1 MTTRL
6 SRLRRARLTRAME
19 ASEYPEQL
27 ISQNA
32 VLAVRRLLRAAE
44 RSLRHVEGP
53 RFRGSAL
60 QVEIERRMQHL
71 AARYDEI
78 REQDRRSVVAQVLAL
93 GVLGRAAGYAVH
105 PCDRD
110 FARDAVTRI
119 GSLNSNGAG
128 PVASA

>member
-1 MTTRL
+1 MISRL
-6 SRLRRARLTRAME
+6 TRLRRARLTRALE

-44 RSLRHVEGP
+44 RSLRHTEGA

-60 QVEIERRMQHL
+60 HVEMERRMQQL

-78 REQDRRSVVAQVLAL
+78 REQDRRAVVAQMMAL
-93 GVLGRAAGYAVH
+93 GVLGHAAGYAVH

-110 FARDAVTRI
+110 IARDPNTIR
-119 GSLNSNGAG
+119 GTG
-128 PVASA
+128 PFESA

>member
-1 MTTRL
+1 MTPRL
-6 SRLRRARLTRAME
+6 TPLRRARLTRALE

-44 RSLRHVEGP
+44 RSLRNSEGS

-60 QVEIERRMQHL
+60 QGEIERRMQHL
-71 AARYDEI
+71 ATRYDEI
-78 REQDRRSVVAQVLAL
+78 REQERRSVVAHMMAL
-93 GVLGRAAGYAVH
+93 GVLGHAAGYAVH

-110 FARDAVTRI
+110 IARDPNTIR
-119 GSLNSNGAG
+119 GTG
-128 PVASA
+128 PFESA

>member
-1 MTTRL
+1 MNTRL
-6 SRLRRARLTRAME
+6 TRLRRARLTRALE

-44 RSLRHVEGP
+44 RSLRHSEGA
-53 RFRGSAL
+53 RFRGCAL

-78 REQDRRSVVAQVLAL
+78 RELDRRAIVAQLMAL
-93 GVLGRAAGYAVH
+93 GVLGHAAGYAVH

-110 FARDAVTRI
+110 IARDPNTIR
-119 GSLNSNGAG
+119 GTG
-128 PVASA
+128 PFESA

>member
-1 MTTRL
+1 MTSRL
-6 SRLRRARLTRAME
+6 PRLRRARLTRALE

-44 RSLRHVEGP
+44 RSLRQTEGA
-53 RFRGSAL
+53 RFCGSAL
-60 QVEIERRMQHL
+60 QVEMERRMQHL

-78 REQDRRSVVAQVLAL
+78 REQDRRTVVAQMMAL
-93 GVLGRAAGYAVH
+93 GVLGNAAGYAVH

-110 FARDAVTRI
+110 IAREPNTIR
-119 GSLNSNGAG
+119 GTG
-128 PVASA
+128 PFESA

>member
-1 MTTRL
+1 MISRL
-6 SRLRRARLTRAME
+6 TRLRRARLTRALE

-44 RSLRHVEGP
+44 RSLRHTEGA

-60 QVEIERRMQHL
+60 HVEMERRMQQL

-78 REQDRRSVVAQVLAL
+78 REQDRRAVVAQLMAL
-93 GVLGRAAGYAVH
+93 GVLGHAAGYAVH

-110 FARDAVTRI
+110 IARDPNTIR
-119 GSLNSNGAG
+119 GTG
-128 PVASA
+128 PFESA